1 MYNVNNGANNDRFFF
16 EIFLL
21 CFFSL
26 EQRPSSTDSLLSPR
40 ANQLKK
46 AREDFFLGSTPSTSN
61 ESEFKSSSTGTSSK
75 VFKKSNSASKSHDNS
90 HFRFSLAE
98 HSTILED
105 EAKGMHYFTFATCW
119 GLFTYYFS
127 GFLLKSILQMIL
139 DLHGLVH
146 HLQRI
151 HPKFLEREKLE
162 QDPKCMKNKDKNT

>member
-1 MYNVNNGANNDRFFF
+1 MNTKFQCLNFF

-21 CFFSL
+21 CFSSF
-26 EQRPSSTDSLLSPR
+26 EQRPASSTESLLSPR

-61 ESEFKSSSTGTSSK
+61 EFTTSEFKSASTGTSSK

-105 EAKGMHYFTFATCW
+105 EAKGMHYFTSLPL
-119 GLFTYYFS
+119 GV
-127 GFLLKSILQMIL
+127 
-139 DLHGLVH
+139 VH
-146 HLQRI
+146 
-151 HPKFLEREKLE
+151 K
-162 QDPKCMKNKDKNT
+162 

>member
-1 MYNVNNGANNDRFFF
+1 MNSKFQCLNFF

-21 CFFSL
+21 CFSSF
-26 EQRPSSTDSLLSPR
+26 EQRPASSTESLLSPR

-61 ESEFKSSSTGTSSK
+61 ESEFKSSSTGTCSK

-105 EAKGMHYFTFATCW
+105 EAKGMHH
-119 GLFTYYFS
+119 FTYYFS

>member
-1 MYNVNNGANNDRFFF
+1 MNSKFQCLNFF

-21 CFFSL
+21 CFSSF
-26 EQRPSSTDSLLSPR
+26 EQRPSSTESLLSPR

-61 ESEFKSSSTGTSSK
+61 EFTTSEFKSSSTGTSSK

-105 EAKGMHYFTFATCW
+105 EAKGMHYFTFATVGGC
-119 GLFTYYFS
+119 
-127 GFLLKSILQMIL
+127 LLIIFR
-139 DLHGLVH
+139 V
-146 HLQRI
+146 
-151 HPKFLEREKLE
+151 FF
-162 QDPKCMKNKDKNT
+162 